1 MHRYSILFILTNNL
15 TENVIQVQISVKVI
29 IVVAADTKIPTDIES
44 IDAPEVA
51 TDALERYEVAPAKI
65 PAPVPVAAAVVAAIP
80 AAPALWAAKER
91 FH

>member
-51 TDALERYEVAPAKI
+51 TDALERYVVAPAKI

-80 AAPALWAAKER
+80 AAPAL
-91 FH
+91 

>member
-1 MHRYSILFILTNNL
+1 MHRYFILLFFCRKCNT
-15 TENVIQVQISVKVI
+15 IRVQISVRVI

-51 TDALERYEVAPAKI
+51 TDALERYEVAPAKN

-80 AAPALWAAKER
+80 AAPAL
-91 FH
+91 